1 MTLTIISL
9 APFQCLESPNGTQDG
24 HGMAFASKCR
34 SLERTLEL
42 VRGFSLSNFSQRP
55 QCGRVTGLETHERK
69 AFDQVGRVAMLA
81 LRRYAFDQ
89 YGRVAS
95 LGLKRRAPTLEPIK
109 GRRPDIRATNK
120 GHRPKNRHSLNGM
133 CFVPGV
139 LFSPWAWLAASVPFL
154 GCSFAGPGPVC
165 FLFLFLLLA
174 AGVTFQLLEG
184 GTSGQTQGHRPK
196 NRFWAPTQGP
206 ALSGI
211 PLFDVL

>member
-1 MTLTIISL
+1 
-9 APFQCLESPNGTQDG
+9 
-24 HGMAFASKCR
+24 
-34 SLERTLEL
+34 
-42 VRGFSLSNFSQRP
+42 
-55 QCGRVTGLETHERK
+55 
-69 AFDQVGRVAMLA
+69 MLA

-95 LGLKRRAPTLEPIK
+95 LGLKRRAPTLEPALPK
-109 GRRPDIRATNK
+109 RNVFRPWCPVFA
-120 GHRPKNRHSLNGM
+120 L
-133 CFVPGV
+133 
-139 LFSPWAWLAASVPFL
+139 AWLAAPVPFL
-154 GCSFAGPGPVC
+154 ECSFAGPGPVC

-211 PLFDVL
+211 PLDVRCSVTLVPCIRSIKSAGHMVVCVATGQMVGDRGFPGATTLGVESIYLLSQPSLSCPADRSRTS